1 MKYIPN
7 LFSRIKRLGIE
18 GRSLRRRLIVLSALF
33 IVTFLIAVFAILLIS
48 GVFNIGNKETKVL
61 FENELNH
68 IAHDIYNDYGSISI
82 KSVDLA
88 KAINKSIEN
97 KLENLN
103 IKADDLKNHP
113 EKYNELLESECETL
127 ITALLRTK
135 SSGVFIILDG
145 TINPKLPNSE
155 YSKAGIYIRNMEPN
169 VVNLESPYL
178 HMLRGSTQI
187 AKNHDILIHSQ
198 WAMEFIIEG
207 EDYFTKAIDV
217 AKTN

>member
-97 KLENLN
+97 KLYLN
-103 IKADDLKNHP
+103 IKADD
-113 EKYNELLESECETL
+113 
-127 ITALLRTK
+127 
-135 SSGVFIILDG
+135 
-145 TINPKLPNSE
+145 
-155 YSKAGIYIRNMEPN
+155 
-169 VVNLESPYL
+169 
-178 HMLRGSTQI
+178 
-187 AKNHDILIHSQ
+187 
-198 WAMEFIIEG
+198 
-207 EDYFTKAIDV
+207 
-217 AKTN
+217 